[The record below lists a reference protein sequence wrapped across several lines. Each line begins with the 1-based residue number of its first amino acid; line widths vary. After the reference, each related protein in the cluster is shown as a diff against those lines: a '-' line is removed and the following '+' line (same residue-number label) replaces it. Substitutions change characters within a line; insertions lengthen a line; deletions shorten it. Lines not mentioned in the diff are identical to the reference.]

1 MNIKS
6 SDFAN
11 ASILVVGDAML
22 DEYWEGSSDRISS
35 EAPVPIVKVLKKIY
49 RVGGAA
55 NVALNASKLG
65 AKVKLLS
72 LVGDDTNGKIIEK
85 MLIKNNVQ
93 CFLQKMSDFST
104 IKKLRVISNNQQL
117 LRIDFESYFSNTNEN
132 KCLELFEKL
141 LDGVDIII
149 LSDYAKGILDK
160 AHKFISIAKKHN
172 KTIFVDPK
180 SDDFAKYHGVDLI
193 KPNLS
198 EFFNA
203 ADKINQNDELDIEAK
218 AHQLMKDHKFKSIL
232 LTRSENGM
240 SLYSA
245 NNNSFNLKAH
255 ARDVFDVTGAGDTVI
270 ATLAV
275 SYASGNTLE
284 QSVYVANLAAS
295 IVISKFGTCSVEI
308 NELNDALSNTIESLN
323 KLISYKNLEIKIKNS
338 KENGESIIMTNGCFD
353 ILHPG
358 HVDYLEKAKALGNR
372 LIVAIND
379 DNSTKRLKG
388 PTRPINNVNYRALM
402 LSALKCVDWVISF
415 SEDTPENIYKKFKPD
430 ILVKGG
436 DYFEK
441 DVIGSDIVLSY
452 GGSVEII
459 DFLEGFST
467 TDIIKKIKKGK

>member
-6 SDFAN
+6 SNFTN
-11 ASILVVGDAML
+11 ATILVVGDAML

-35 EAPVPIVKVLKKIY
+35 EAPVPIVKIKKNFY

-72 LVGDDTNGKIIEK
+72 LVGDDANGKTIEK
-85 MLIKNNVQ
+85 ILIKNNVQ
-93 CFLQKMSDFST
+93 CFLQKISNFSS

-117 LRIDFESYFSNTNEN
+117 LRIDFESYFFNTNEN

-160 AHKFISIAKKHN
+160 AHKFIRIAKKHN

-180 SDDFAKYHGVDLI
+180 SNDFSKYQGVDLI

-203 ADKINQNDELDIEAK
+203 TNQINQNDELDIEAK
-218 AHQLMKDHKFKSIL
+218 AHQLMNDHKFKSIL

-240 SLYSA
+240 SLYSK
-245 NNNSFNLKAH
+245 NYNSFNLKAH
-255 ARDVFDVTGAGDTVI
+255 SREVFDVTGAGDTVI

-295 IVISKFGTCSVEI
+295 IVISKLGTCSVEI
-308 NELNDALSNTIESLN
+308 SELNDALSNTNETFN
-323 KLISYKNLEIKIKNS
+323 KLISHKNLEIKIENA
-338 KENGESIIMTNGCFD
+338 KENGKSIVMTNGCFD

-358 HVDYLEKAKALGNR
+358 HVDYLQKAKALGN
-372 LIVAIND
+372 LLVVAIND

-388 PTRPINNVNYRALM
+388 PTRPINNVNHRALM
-402 LSALKCVDWVISF
+402 LSALQCVDWVISF
-415 SEDTPENIYKKFKPD
+415 SEDTPENIYQKFKPD
-430 ILVKGG
+430 FLVKGS

-441 DVIGSDIVLSY
+441 DVIGRDIVLSY
-452 GGSVEII
+452 GGRVEII

-467 TDIIKKIKKGK
+467 THIIKNIKKEK